1 MATQEKIISLLD
13 QAVKMHQANRL
24 KEAENLYKKV
34 LTLSPRQY
42 DALNLLGVL
51 AHQGGNNDQAIDLF
65 DQAIAA
71 SPNLASAHFNKGN
84 VLYGDKQLEE
94 SVNCYKT
101 ALTYDPQSQDALL
114 NLGVI
119 LQEQEK
125 TGEALSIF
133 IKLIKIAPDNPKA
146 HYNKGKCLHVTGNLE
161 DAEKALKDALKL
173 DPENADCCFALA
185 TVKDELNQNEEAIK
199 YIQKAIKI
207 KPDWA
212 QAYSNLGNFQ
222 KNNGDLDQALLSYKK
237 CLKIDPKNYTN
248 QTNLGILQ
256 LYMGKFQEGW
266 TNHGYRS
273 KSEAPF
279 YIKHNFDL
287 PHWKGEDLSNENVL
301 LWNEQG
307 LGDEIIFCSMLEELS
322 FKTKEITL
330 LCSRKLK
337 GVFEYSFSNLKN
349 LKIIENRDF
358 NIQPNNFNRA
368 ISLTDL
374 GKFLR
379 PSLNKFPP
387 PKAYLKYDIKK
398 QASLR
403 TKLENDYGKNTKF
416 IGISWASKNPI
427 IGREK
432 SIPIEEW
439 MPLLLLPNIRFVNL
453 QYGDKSDDLN
463 DLPKRIRGKIISLE
477 KINLNGSLDETLDL
491 LSALDLLV
499 TSSNTT
505 AHLAGAAGLP
515 VWILT
520 PRGRSLMWYWF
531 SSGNRSPWYKNAMI
545 FRLTAG
551 YKWRDLM
558 SEISKMVTKLDLN
571 DGFSL

>member
-1 MATQEKIISLLD
+1 MSTQQEIISLLD

-51 AHQGGNNDQAIDLF
+51 AHQSGNNDQAIDLF

-84 VLYGDKQLEE
+84 VLYGNKQLEE
-94 SVNCYKT
+94 SVSCYKT

-133 IKLIKIAPDNPKA
+133 LKLIKIAPNNPKA
-146 HYNKGKCLHVTGNLE
+146 HYNKGKCLHATGNLK
-161 DAEKALKDALKL
+161 DAEKSLKDALKL

-185 TVKDELNQNEEAIK
+185 TVKEELHQNEEAIK

-222 KNNGDLDQALLSYKK
+222 KNKGDLEQALLSYKK
-237 CLKIDPKNYTN
+237 CLKINPKNYTN

-266 TNHGYRS
+266 TNYGYRS

-279 YIKHNFDL
+279 YIKHNFNL
-287 PHWKGEDLSNENVL
+287 PHWKGEDLSNENIL

-307 LGDEIIFCSMLEELS
+307 LGDEIIFCSMLKELS
-322 FKTKEITL
+322 FKAKEITL
-330 LCSRKLK
+330 LCSQKLK
-337 GVFEYSFSNLKN
+337 SVFEYSFSDLKN

-379 PSLNKFPP
+379 PSFNNFPP
-387 PKAYLKYDIKK
+387 PQAYLKFDEIR
-398 QASLR
+398 QGNLR
-403 TKLENDYGKNTKF
+403 TKLKNEHGENIKF
-416 IGISWASKNPI
+416 IGISWASNNPI
-427 IGREK
+427 IGKEK
-432 SIPIEEW
+432 SIPLENW
-439 MPLLLLPNIRFVNL
+439 LPLLELPDIKFVNL
-453 QYGDKSDDLN
+453 QYGRALSELNTLPERIRKKIVTLKEIDLN
-463 DLPKRIRGKIISLE
+463 GGLNKPLE
-477 KINLNGSLDETLDL
+477 L
-491 LSALDLLV
+491 LSALDLLI

-531 SSGNRSPWYKNAMI
+531 SSGSRSPWYKNAMI
-545 FRLTAG
+545 YRLKAG
-551 YKWRDLM
+551 DKWKDLM